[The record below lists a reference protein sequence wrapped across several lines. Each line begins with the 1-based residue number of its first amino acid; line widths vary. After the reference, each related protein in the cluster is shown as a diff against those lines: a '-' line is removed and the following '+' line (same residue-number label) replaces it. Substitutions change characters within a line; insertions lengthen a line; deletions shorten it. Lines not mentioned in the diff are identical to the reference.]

1 MAIHTVHYHDEP
13 DGMELVDIDYQC
25 SRACMVATIAAETG
39 QTVTESAGMMNLS
52 DGGSISWGAWPGGA
66 ETDYAVYC
74 SGCGDHLW
82 DGLQDDQ
89 TDDENN

>member
-1 MAIHTVHYHDEP
+1 MATHTVHYHNEP

-25 SRACMVATIAAETG
+25 SRACMMDTLTAAG

-74 SGCGDHLW
+74 SACECKLW
-82 DGLQDDQ
+82 NGLQDD
-89 TDDENN
+89 DHDHDHDR